1 MKNKF
6 FIKLLFLALLT
17 TTFWGCEKEYYDT
30 KNAGENAL
38 AINAKK
44 DSVDL
49 TYDSTYTNG
58 TDTLTKTISKR
69 AALHVLSDGLQ
80 YAFYYGNSYG
90 DYSRPETTTYVKL
103 NYTGKFIN
111 GTSFVT
117 GTNTI
122 LTYSNLISGLQEIIR
137 KMNTGSKCR
146 VWIPYSLGYGSSG
159 STNTDGSYLV
169 DPYSALVYDVELLVA
184 TD

>member
-1 MKNKF
+1 M
-6 FIKLLFLALLT
+6 A
-17 TTFWGCEKEYYDT
+17 W
-30 KNAGENAL
+30 
-38 AINAKK
+38 
-44 DSVDL
+44 
-49 TYDSTYTNG
+49 
-58 TDTLTKTISKR
+58 KR
-69 AALHVLSDGLQ
+69 AWLSRSSGSVTRPGLVRLVSVSN
-80 YAFYYGNSYG
+80 YYGNSYG

-111 GTSFVT
+111 GTAFASE
-117 GTNTI
+117 TNSV
-122 LTYSNLISGLQEIIR
+122 LTYSSLISGLQEIIR